1 MIKRNDIIM
10 GAIVLVIALVSLVF
24 FVVTKKEGSM
34 ILITVGGEEYQTL
47 ELDQNVTL
55 TIDGEGNWHN
65 SVVVEDGYVWMSD
78 ADCPDKFCVKHNKIH
93 YNHETIVCLPHKV
106 VVEIINGE
114 TNSVDIIAK

>member
-47 ELDQNVTL
+47 ELDQNVML

-78 ADCPDKFCVKHNKIH
+78 ADCPDKLCVKHNKIH

>member
-47 ELDQNVTL
+47 ELDQNVTF

-78 ADCPDKFCVKHNKIH
+78 ADCPDKLCVKHNKIH